1 MNHRATINIFIVED
15 NFLYTYML
23 ESALKEHGNFKVTT
37 FATGEECLEL
47 LDNNPDLIILDYLLG
62 KGMNG
67 LATFK
72 IIHSRKPKIPVII
85 LSCQT
90 DTQIAIDAMKEGAYD
105 YIMKQNYGI
114 EKLQKSILKA
124 IRCE

>member
-1 MNHRATINIFIVED
+1 MNHQTAISIFIVED

-23 ESALKEHGNFKVTT
+23 ESALKEHGNFKVTA

-47 LDNNPDLIILDYLLG
+47 LDNNPDIIILDHLLG

-72 IIHSRKPKIPVII
+72 IIHSRKPKIPIII

-90 DTQIAIDAMKEGAYD
+90 DAQVAIDTMKAGAYD
-105 YIMKQNYGI
+105 YIQKQNYSIGEL
-114 EKLQKSILKA
+114 EKTLLKA
-124 IRCE
+124 IRGN